1 MSTASLTNLLEYLY
15 GTLTPSNMR
24 WVAAHLTEY
33 ANSQEQQ
40 EPMKRYTMEDI
51 NAMLDQ
57 SEADITSGRTVS
69 HEESMGRWK
78 EKLARKIQDKE
89 LAEAV

>member
-1 MSTASLTNLLEYLY
+1 
-15 GTLTPSNMR
+15 
-24 WVAAHLTEY
+24 
-33 ANSQEQQ
+33 
-40 EPMKRYTMEDI
+40 MKRYTMEDI

-57 SEADITSGRTVS
+57 SEADIEAGRTVS

-78 EKLARKIQDKE
+78 EKLARKTQDKE